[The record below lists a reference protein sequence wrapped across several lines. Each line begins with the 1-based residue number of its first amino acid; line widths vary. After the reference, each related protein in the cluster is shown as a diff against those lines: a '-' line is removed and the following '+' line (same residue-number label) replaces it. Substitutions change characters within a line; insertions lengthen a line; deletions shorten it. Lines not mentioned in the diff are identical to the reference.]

1 MRKPELVVYGRVST
15 KIKIEGSGKA
25 QQINRD
31 KINSVADELGLP
43 VCDEVYFDEGKSAFT
58 LKHLEGRFG
67 DLMMDISKGKIAQGS
82 VIYLFSLDRLS
93 RAGVVSGV
101 SILTNLINSGVSV
114 YSSIDG
120 KLYDENSS
128 VDIIFSVIEFMR
140 SYSESK
146 TKSDR
151 TIGRDLS
158 VIKAVNRNSEG
169 IHEMLGMANLPWWLE
184 ISKEVV
190 NEKTRKFAK
199 AKHPHFAAAK
209 YAVECITA
217 LYSNKVTLAKVHEK
231 FPSIVEDVTYSKI
244 TVLWKRTQ
252 LYGEQEVTLDGVKYT
267 LTGYCPSVC
276 TKDEFYKLKNR
287 KSCFKTTSTFKEI
300 NPLSAIGVLRCG
312 VCNLSLSGSKSK
324 GEHRLHCEGA
334 KRGICSKSTFKS
346 LFVED
351 SVIRMA
357 LLKIW
362 QPSDEVS
369 DERLAIEGQLQHVSE
384 KLKITE
390 ELQEEAPTRAG
401 AKLIGKLEQE
411 EDSLQER
418 LQAVLTGD
426 SVSPSS
432 DWELLPESVLDQ
444 SDNENRMKL
453 RLMVKDSISEIKLT
467 RLPPLLMKKRSISFT
482 IEITFK
488 DGEVMMATRHGRKL
502 LHFHTNIRDNWDQR
516 LTAVTWGQSGFGE
529 ANEMLI
535 TDEIG
540 VMELVDDES

>member
-15 KIKIEGSGKA
+15 KIQLEGSGKA

-31 KINSVADELGLP
+31 KINSVAAELGLP
-43 VCDEVYFDEGKSAFT
+43 VSSEVYFDEGKSAFT

-67 DLMMDISKGKIAQGS
+67 ELMKDISKGKIAQGS

-114 YSSIDG
+114 YSSIDD

-184 ISKEVV
+184 ISKEGG
-190 NEKTRKFAK
+190 RKFAE

-209 YAVECITA
+209 FAVECITA
-217 LYSNKVTLAKVHEK
+217 LYSNKVTLAKVHER
-231 FPSIVEDVTYSKI
+231 FPSIIEDVTYSKI

-252 LYGEQEVTLDGVKYT
+252 LYGEQEITLDGVKYT
-267 LTGYCPSVC
+267 LKDYCPSVC

-287 KSCFKTTSTFKEI
+287 KSCFKTTSIFKEI

-357 LLKIW
+357 LHKIW
-362 QPSDEVS
+362 QPEDKQSDEGLS
-369 DERLAIEGQLQHVSE
+369 IEGQLAHVSE
-384 KLKITE
+384 KLKINE
-390 ELQEEAPTRAG
+390 ELQEETATRAG
-401 AKLIGKLEQE
+401 AKLISKLEQE

-418 LQAVLTGD
+418 LQEIMTRD

-444 SDNENRMKL
+444 SDNDNRMRF
-453 RLMVKDSISEIKLT
+453 RLMVKDSIKEIKLT
-467 RLPPLLMKKRSISFT
+467 RLQPQEGKQRSISFNVD
-482 IEITFK
+482 ITFK
-488 DGEVMMATRHGRKL
+488 DGEVLKATRHGRNHL
-502 LHFHTNIRDNWDQR
+502 QLHTHIRDNWDQR
-516 LTAVTWGQSGFGE
+516 IICTTWGNGGFDGVT
-529 ANEMLI
+529 I
-535 TDEIG
+535 TDDLG
-540 VMELVDDES
+540 VMDFVDDFD